1 MEEQKL
7 SYYQR
12 NREKIL
18 AKRKFER
25 EERLRL
31 GRPFMKFDDCEISI
45 EPLIESQS
53 DPVAVQ
59 VTEQVAEKV
68 AKPVKK
74 VTKKSTKKDAE
85 PIIEPVEKV
94 IEKKEKKTRKRVIV

>member
-12 NREKIL
+12 NRDKIL

-31 GRPFMKFDDCEISI
+31 GRPFMKFEDCEISI
-45 EPLIESQS
+45 EPLIDSQS
-53 DPVAVQ
+53 DPVPQ
-59 VTEQVAEKV
+59 QFTEPVIEQI

-85 PIIEPVEKV
+85 PIVEPVEKV
-94 IEKKEKKTRKRVIV
+94 IGKKEKKSRKRVSV